1 MGDAEKVIETVEEL
15 SGSTVSV
22 PTIIAGV
29 LAVIAILL
37 WAHKQIWPII
47 KEKFEKSVNDRVEEN
62 TQHEK
67 LESVAKK
74 QEEHDKQFDEIM
86 EMIKNLG
93 TSMETVSNQ
102 LSGISGENKLTLSVL
117 LDMIECMQAKT
128 SPEECAKRA
137 QSSINTYYREGKLP
151 TAVIN

>member
-1 MGDAEKVIETVEEL
+1 MEDADKVIQAVEEL
-15 SGSTVSV
+15 SESTVSV

-29 LAVIAILL
+29 LAIVAILL

-47 KEKFEKSVNDRVEEN
+47 KEKYDKSVDKKIKEKEE
-62 TQHEK
+62 HGK

-74 QEEHDKQFDEIM
+74 QEEHDKQFEEM
-86 EMIKNLG
+86 LAMIKGLTVSVEN
-93 TSMETVSNQ
+93 VSNQ

-128 SPEECAKRA
+128 SPDECAKRA